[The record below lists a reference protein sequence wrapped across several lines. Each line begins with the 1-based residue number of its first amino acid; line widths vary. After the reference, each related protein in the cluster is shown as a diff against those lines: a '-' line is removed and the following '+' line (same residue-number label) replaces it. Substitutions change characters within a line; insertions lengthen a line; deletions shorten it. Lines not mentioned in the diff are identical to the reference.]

1 MAGQILVSRAP
12 DNSSPPVVSINAGEF
27 NGVRTGTLL
36 DTIDSVVAAMAA
48 KYDQN
53 APSGQQAN
61 ALLQIKATL
70 DAKILAYDTEIA
82 ALNAQI
88 AALNASNGQIASLIA
103 RNAAVKATVL
113 PHGVAPVPDTW
124 VEPNLRTNVLAA
136 TGAALALS
144 LMLIFGYEYVWGGG
158 LPGSPFGPP
167 PPPAD

>member
-1 MAGQILVSRAP
+1 M
-12 DNSSPPVVSINAGEF
+12 
-27 NGVRTGTLL
+27 
-36 DTIDSVVAAMAA
+36 
-48 KYDQN
+48 
-53 APSGQQAN
+53 
-61 ALLQIKATL
+61 
-70 DAKILAYDTEIA
+70 
-82 ALNAQI
+82 
-88 AALNASNGQIASLIA
+88 
-103 RNAAVKATVL
+103 KATVL